1 MSPIPEMEVNFRV
14 HHIFTI
20 VLLARAAGAYAADYH
35 SHGLF
40 GLYQSK
46 ESVRDGSG
54 ASTTN
59 DQAAVLGR
67 LYFDAAHIGGGKN
80 QFTFDVRDR
89 YDSFGAA
96 DRDRPRLVAS
106 NEAQVRQLAIKYP
119 MESGKVYAALGRV
132 PIMDAALIANDGI
145 DAAYRASPNVRLGLF
160 GGYYPDVRYF
170 TQPSPKDEIPQA
182 GFYLIYD
189 DKSPGW
195 EKHTLVSTSLVSR
208 NYDAVRTGNT
218 PEDIFG
224 DRKNP
229 SLLWFANMVHQASPS
244 TRYTGM
250 VQLDLLPQSFARNI
264 WLGWHS
270 LLTTDLSSSLS
281 FVRIDATGYERQ
293 RDALDQLS
301 PSVLTRLSADLRQR
315 LGREWTILYDGAFG
329 SRAVDGRSRME
340 GGIRLLRS
348 GLLKGRLNIYGG
360 GGLRKN
366 YLSQDVLARAGGSYV
381 WKNFDLGVQQQ
392 YVMQQRDDGPSV
404 TSFITDV
411 TGSTI
416 FGNNILGTLT
426 VEYAQGN
433 TSRVVSGMAGLG
445 FRIGSGQTT
454 PPAQSPIPPPPVER
468 L

>member
-1 MSPIPEMEVNFRV
+1 MEVTLRA
-14 HHIFTI
+14 HHIVIGT
-20 VLLARAAGAYAADYH
+20 LLAVSSRAYGTDYH
-35 SHGLF
+35 SHGLVGF
-40 GLYQSK
+40 YQSK
-46 ESVRDGSG
+46 ESVNDGSG
-54 ASTTN
+54 APTAN
-59 DQAAVLGR
+59 DQAALLGR
-67 LYFDAAHIGGGKN
+67 LYFDATRIGGTKS

-119 MESGKVYAALGRV
+119 MESGNVYAALGRV

-145 DAAYRASPNVRLGLF
+145 DAAYRVTPHVRIGLF
-160 GGYYPDVRYF
+160 GGYYPEIRYF
-170 TQPSPKDEIPQA
+170 NQPSPSDEIPQA

-195 EKHTLVSTSLVSR
+195 EKHTLISTSLVSR
-208 NYDAVRTGNT
+208 HYDAVRTGNT
-218 PEDIFG
+218 PDDIFG

-229 SLLWFANMVHQASPS
+229 SLLWFANMVHQASPT

-250 VQLDLLPQSFARNI
+250 VQLDLLPQAFARNI

-270 LLTTDLSSSLS
+270 LITSDLSSSLS

-293 RDALDQLS
+293 RDALDQLQ
-301 PSVLTRLSADLRQR
+301 PSVLTRFSGELRQR
-315 LGREWTILYDGAFG
+315 MNREWTILYDGAFG
-329 SRAVDGRSRME
+329 TRGVDSRTRIE
-340 GGIRLLRS
+340 GGIRLVRS
-348 GLLKGRLNIYGG
+348 GLFKSRLNVYGG
-360 GGLRKN
+360 GGVRKN
-366 YLSQDVLARAGGSYV
+366 YLSQDLIARAGGSYV
-381 WKNFDLGVQQQ
+381 WRDFDLGVQQQ
-392 YVMQQRDDGPSV
+392 YVTQQREDGETV

-411 TGSTI
+411 TGSTL
-416 FGNNILGTLT
+416 FANNILGTLT

-433 TSRVVSGMAGLG
+433 TSRVLSGMAGVG
-445 FRIGSGQTT
+445 FRLGSGQAT